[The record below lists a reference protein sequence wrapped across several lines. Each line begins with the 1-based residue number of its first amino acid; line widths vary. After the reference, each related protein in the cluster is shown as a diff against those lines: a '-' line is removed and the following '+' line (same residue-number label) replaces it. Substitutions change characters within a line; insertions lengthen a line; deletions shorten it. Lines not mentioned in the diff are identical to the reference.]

1 MLKKILLIILL
12 LVCISVN
19 FLAFTH
25 ADRTEECKVS
35 WDCLD
40 QPNFKLHVW
49 QLSPWDDDLIWSDT
63 EETMNN
69 ILQTIITKLMIWF
82 WTVSLFIMTI
92 WWWYMILYN
101 WKDELL
107 TKWKSIFMSWWIWLV
122 VALLSWAWIK
132 IVIYLIYT

>member
-1 MLKKILLIILL
+1 MLKKIFLLIILIFW
-12 LVCISVN
+12 VTINFNSFAIS
-19 FLAFTH
+19 
-25 ADRTEECKVS
+25 DREAECLDG
-35 WDCLD
+35 DCLD
-40 QPNFKLHVW
+40 QASFKLHVW

-82 WTVSLFIMTI
+82 WTVSLFIMTV